1 MRPSREHP
9 VDGAQ
14 GQLLEQL
21 RERGEISSQLAGHL
35 HQGPSASLLL
45 SAAALRVIG
54 RRWRRDLASAGV
66 LAAGEQPDTWTLPK
80 EANR

>member
-1 MRPSREHP
+1 MTRPRHEP
-9 VDGAQ
+9 LDGSAE
-14 GQLLEQL
+14 QLLEHV

-54 RRWRRDLASAGV
+54 RNWCRELVGAGV

-80 EANR
+80 GANS